1 MAFHPIEDKRLQKL
15 VNFEIA
21 LGAFIGTLATNIV
34 NISLPSISSYFG
46 VDTGLVSWVAL
57 VYLLVLCST
66 IVVFGRLVDTN
77 SFKKIFLA
85 GFAVFTLAS
94 LLCGLSNNIHMLIAS
109 RALQAVGGA
118 MFIAVG
124 PAMISTILPPE
135 IRGRSMGYLS
145 IAAAVGIALGPG
157 IGGYMTT
164 FLSWRSIF
172 FVNIPVCLFAIIL
185 GQRIIPNCPGSTIGK
200 KIDLPG
206 AFLLTVSLAGA
217 TFALNM
223 GHHLRLQHPMIIA
236 SILLFL
242 TCGGAFLLREGR
254 ISEPLLDLDLFRKK
268 CFLYANMASM
278 MSMLV
283 FAGAMFLLPFYLQA
297 LRGYPADVAGL
308 ILMAPPL
315 VMISIASFAGS
326 FADRHGT
333 REICAAA
340 STLSALSF
348 VMLCTIDQ
356 STPLIFVIAY
366 MVLMGSSIT
375 MFISPNMSFIMG
387 RCPDQRKGIGSSLT
401 MGMRYLG
408 SMIGV
413 ASYGAVYSAYLPETM
428 QGASHLG
435 FAASTST
442 ALAFHNSFFLGI
454 IFSFLML
461 IFSVM
466 APSGRAAT
474 YAEIQKMSVIKSEDE
489 LRHNVSEAWSTS
501 WLQLESALS

>member
-1 MAFHPIEDKRLQKL
+1 MSFHPIEDKQLQKL
-15 VNFEIA
+15 VNFEIG

-34 NISLPSISSYFG
+34 NISLPTISSYFG
-46 VDTGLVSWVAL
+46 VDTGIVSWVAL

-66 IVVFGRLVDTN
+66 IVVFGRLADTKG
-77 SFKKIFLA
+77 FKKILLA
-85 GFAVFTLAS
+85 GFAVFTFAS
-94 LLCGLSNNIHMLIAS
+94 LLCGLSNNISMLIAS

-124 PAMISTILPPE
+124 PAMISTILPTE

-145 IAAAVGIALGPG
+145 IAAAMGIALGPG
-157 IGGYMTT
+157 IGGYLTT

-172 FVNIPVCLFAIIL
+172 FVNIPVCVFAIIL
-185 GQRIIPNCPGSTIGK
+185 GQRIIPNCPGSRIGD
-200 KIDLPG
+200 KIDIRG
-206 AFLLTVSLAGA
+206 AILLTASLTGA
-217 TFALNM
+217 IFAMNM
-223 GHHLRLQHPMIIA
+223 GHHLSLLSPMIIA

-242 TCGGAFLLREGR
+242 TCGCAFLLRQGR
-254 ISEPLLDLDLFRKK
+254 ISEPLVGRDLFRRK

-283 FAGAMFLLPFYLQA
+283 FAGAMFLLPFYLQV

-315 VMISIASFAGS
+315 AMMFIASFAGS

-333 REICAAA
+333 RGICVAA
-340 STLSALSF
+340 SILAVLSF
-348 VMLCTIDQ
+348 FLLSTIDQ
-356 STPLIFVIAY
+356 TTSLLLVIAY

-387 RCPDQRKGIGSSLT
+387 KCPEERKGIGSSLT

-408 SMIGV
+408 SMTGV
-413 ASYGAVYSAYLPETM
+413 ASFGAVYSAYLPEAM
-428 QGASHLG
+428 QGASHL
-435 FAASTST
+435 ASSASTSM
-442 ALAFHNSFFLGI
+442 ASAFHSSFFLGI

-466 APSGRAAT
+466 AQWRSCYICPNSKDGNNQ
-474 YAEIQKMSVIKSEDE
+474 I
-489 LRHNVSEAWSTS
+489 
-501 WLQLESALS
+501 